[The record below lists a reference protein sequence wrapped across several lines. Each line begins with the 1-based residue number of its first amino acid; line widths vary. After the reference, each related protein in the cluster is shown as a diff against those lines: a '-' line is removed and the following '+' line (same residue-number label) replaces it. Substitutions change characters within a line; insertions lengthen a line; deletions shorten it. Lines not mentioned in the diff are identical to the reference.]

1 MQTEQCTH
9 TIVKLKKKPSSIAPN
24 LQHHH
29 CFHRLSEIS
38 VLGVPI
44 QMACKT
50 EYLDKSFG
58 AKLPVTPLSSKQMLH
73 SVLAAV
79 AQSVAV
85 WPELAGVQQA
95 HVSLRCDAVTP
106 K

>member
-29 CFHRLSEIS
+29 CFHRLSVIS

-58 AKLPVTPLSSKQMLH
+58 AKAPSDHSELQADAALSACCCSPI
-73 SVLAAV
+73 SGSLA
-79 AQSVAV
+79 
-85 WPELAGVQQA
+85 
-95 HVSLRCDAVTP
+95 
-106 K
+106 